1 MQKTFYPSCFDSEDQ
16 WLEYRKSARIAQQV
30 CTICEDC
37 THQDQAEMIK
47 QDRCDRVHG
56 IEWMAYT
63 SRDRKKEDA

>member
-1 MQKTFYPSCFDSEDQ
+1 MTKEK
-16 WLEYRKSARIAQQV
+16 EYKL
-30 CTICEDC
+30 T
-37 THQDQAEMIK
+37 IK